1 MPRLSPFLLALTLA
15 AAGALSLASCGGGSN
30 ADLLPGTTANQ
41 INSNLDEVQRL
52 VSEGEC
58 IGAED
63 AVAEVTAQ
71 VEDLSG
77 VDRRLQAA
85 LEEGAAQLSIVVG
98 ECQEE
103 TSEEAEP
110 SLEPDVEAEELEE
123 AEKKPKKEKPEKEG
137 PGAGE
142 EEEEPGE
149 EEGPTLPPSANGKGE
164 EKGGG
169 PPSSEVES
177 EESPSGGVGP
187 SVGVEG

>member
-1 MPRLSPFLLALTLA
+1 MRRLSAFLLALTLA
-15 AAGALSLASCGGGSN
+15 AAGVLSLASCGGGSN

-71 VEDLSG
+71 VESLSG

-85 LEEGAAQLSIVVG
+85 LEEGAAQLSEVVG
-98 ECQEE
+98 ECQEA

-123 AEKKPKKEKPEKEG
+123 AEKKPKKEKPEKE
-137 PGAGE
+137 AA
-142 EEEEPGE
+142 EPGE
-149 EEGPTLPPSANGKGE
+149 EEPSEDEGPTLPPSANGKGE
-164 EKGGG
+164 EKSGG
-169 PPSSEVES
+169 PSSSEGES